1 MDGVTLVESLHARG
15 INVRYLGK
23 IANMLSSIKQLE
35 YLYSIAVS
43 ELVTRAAKHI
53 FVSYLQVRQFVKT

>member
-15 INVRYLGK
+15 INIRYLGK
-23 IANMLSSIKQLE
+23 IVDKLSMVEELN

-53 FVSYLQVRQFVKT
+53 FTTYLQVSYS